1 MLLSF
6 NQSLLLLLNNSDST
20 LTLYVSWA
28 NFWIMKYFQVC
39 FCMFNRYELG
49 FPTYQIL
56 TQSYSNKR
64 PIYIFSSLRHQ
75 NSNNLVTCLFT
86 ASLTWGK
93 TQGWSLNLRGPKDWH
108 TQSTNLYLL
117 LSSSN
122 EKVYHFNHLGEIFSL
137 LKNPLLVYSNI
148 QHYKQTA
155 RQNGA
160 ASASI

>member
-86 ASLTWGK
+86 PYRLHLPGEK
-93 TQGWSLNLRGPKDWH
+93 HRGDPSILEAQKID
-108 TQSTNLYLL
+108 TLSPQISTSFYPALM
-117 LSSSN
+117 
-122 EKVYHFNHLGEIFSL
+122 KKFI
-137 LKNPLLVYSNI
+137 I
-148 QHYKQTA
+148 
-155 RQNGA
+155 
-160 ASASI
+160 SIT